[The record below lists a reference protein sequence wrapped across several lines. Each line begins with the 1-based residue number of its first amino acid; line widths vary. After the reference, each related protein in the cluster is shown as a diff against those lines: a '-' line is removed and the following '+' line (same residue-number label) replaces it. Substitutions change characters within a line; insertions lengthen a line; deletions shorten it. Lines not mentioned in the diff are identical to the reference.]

1 MAENNDLKMEVESL
15 RTEVALLTP
24 ESERNTCSIKM
35 EESATVDRRSSRYDW
50 ISHTLANILYILVFA
65 EGGYIRSR
73 MGNTTARH
81 RILNMSNDIGSP
93 IFL

>member
-35 EESATVDRRSSRYDW
+35 EESAAVDRRSSRYDW
-50 ISHTLANILYILVFA
+50 FFSSVSDRIANQV
-65 EGGYIRSR
+65 
-73 MGNTTARH
+73 
-81 RILNMSNDIGSP
+81 
-93 IFL
+93 